1 VNVVVI
7 YDVVQDVIITSLTS
21 VVVLTTVVVIKEV
34 GPGTV

>member
-7 YDVVQDVIITSLTS
+7 YDVVQDVIIISLTS
-21 VVVLTTVVVIKEV
+21 VVVLTTVVVIEEV